1 MPPRKRKLT
10 HRLAEDI
17 CLLILEGRSLLAIS
31 KMPGMPSIATL
42 NRWMC
47 EDEDFRQAVTDC
59 RDVYAGDLFRQA
71 TELIA
76 SVPHDTEDRAFL
88 LEQAKQQAAS
98 MRAEATR
105 KSPRKEWD
113 Q

>member
-10 HRLAEDI
+10 PRLAEEI
-17 CLLILEGRSLLAIS
+17 CLLILEGKSLLAVS

-47 EDEDFRQAVTDC
+47 EDEDFRQANDC

-76 SVPHDTEDRAFL
+76 AVPSDTEDRAFL

-98 MRAEATR
+98 MRAEANR
-105 KSPRKEWD
+105 KAPRKEWD
-113 Q
+113 

>member
-10 HRLAEDI
+10 PRLAEEI

-47 EDEDFRQAVTDC
+47 EDEDFRQAVNDC

-76 SVPHDTEDRAFL
+76 SVPHDTDDRTFL

>member
-10 HRLAEDI
+10 PRLAEEI
-17 CLLILEGRSLLAIS
+17 CLLILEGNSLLAIS
-31 KMPGMPSIATL
+31 KMPGMPSLRSL

-47 EDEDFRQAVTDC
+47 EDEDFRQAVNDC

-76 SVPHDTEDRAFL
+76 AVPSDTEDRAFL

-98 MRAEATR
+98 MRAEANR
-105 KSPRKEWD
+105 KAPRKEWD
-113 Q
+113 

>member
-10 HRLAEDI
+10 PRLAEEI
-17 CLLILEGRSLLAIS
+17 CLLILEGKSLLAVS

-47 EDEDFRQAVTDC
+47 EDEDFRQVVNDC

-76 SVPHDTEDRAFL
+76 AVPSDTEDRAFL

-98 MRAEATR
+98 MRAEANR
-105 KSPRKEWD
+105 KAPRKEWD
-113 Q
+113 